1 MYSRMP
7 AHFRIRL
14 EVSMLKGY
22 TVPLSPKGEA
32 NGAMAPP
39 WHYAG
44 DVVGVEFW
52 TDPAAAEATL
62 PEGLSPDPETS
73 GRVVAY
79 FFDWQFNGEN
89 DEYLDPVYSQYREFF
104 VLVDAHYDGQP
115 VSWCPYIYV
124 DNHHALARGLV
135 QGFPKKIGQ
144 VHQTRVF
151 ASPGKASP
159 TPAPGARFGAS
170 VSCDE
175 RTLAQAR
182 VTLEKPLEDPSPLL
196 SRATINLR
204 HFPTLE
210 VGKYDKPAV
219 HELVRMDYGDQ
230 QLAEV
235 WIGSSEIEFYP
246 APREELADLRPV
258 RSGMGFRGSMSY
270 NVTQVFPLG

>member
-1 MYSRMP
+1 MLISVSGWRSPCSRDTLCRFLP
-7 AHFRIRL
+7 RARRTGRWRL
-14 EVSMLKGY
+14 PGITPGTWWGSNSG
-22 TVPLSPKGEA
+22 PIPRPRRPPFPK
-32 NGAMAPP
+32 
-39 WHYAG
+39 
-44 DVVGVEFW
+44 
-52 TDPAAAEATL
+52 
-62 PEGLSPDPETS
+62 GLSPDPETS

-270 NVTQVFPLG
+270 NVTQVFPLA